1 MTDKPQNLTPIV
13 ICMGSQSDWPTMQ
26 AAKTIL
32 DAVDV
37 AVMSKLSLAHRTPDR
52 LTAFAKGAVK
62 NGIQVIIAGA
72 GGAAHLP
79 GMIAAHTN
87 VPVLGVPVESK
98 TLKGI
103 DSLLSI
109 VQMPYGVPVGTLAIG
124 TAGAKNAGLLAAQI
138 LALSDKALQGRLDKW
153 RTAQT
158 NAVLN
163 DPRYQTIRT
172 GMIFYDGIKNHRD
185 FEAGQLGRM
194 TAVAAAQMGIR
205 AHIFAPDSKDS
216 PAAEVAQTFTQANY
230 DNEDALA
237 AFGRSID
244 AVTSEFENVP
254 AATMDLLDAFC
265 PVSPGRDALHLAQN
279 RLREKTL
286 AARLGIQTPSFW
298 AVRSADDLAPSAL
311 SDLKGR
317 GVLKTTEQGYDGKG
331 QILIATG
338 DDATSCWRDVNT
350 NEAILDPSSILQLRV
365 SFLVWRDARGQTGVF
380 PAARNIHKN
389 GILATSI
396 GPADGL
402 DPATLKDGADAAI
415 SLAEAINLHGVMAME
430 SFVSHTGQII
440 FNEIAPRPHNSFHW
454 TIEGCVTSQ
463 FAQLVRI
470 ISGLGPEATPLP
482 AAAGRW
488 TIFWVRICTACLL
501 FMLMQAKLFISMV
514 RMKRA
519 AAAKWDM
526 SPGSCGK
533 ST

>member
-1 MTDKPQNLTPIV
+1 MTAL
-13 ICMGSQSDWPTMQ
+13 
-26 AAKTIL
+26 KTI
-32 DAVDV
+32 
-37 AVMSKLSLAHRTPDR
+37 
-52 LTAFAKGAVK
+52 
-62 NGIQVIIAGA
+62 GI
-72 GGAAHLP
+72 
-79 GMIAAHTN
+79 
-87 VPVLGVPVESK
+87 LG
-98 TLKGI
+98 
-103 DSLLSI
+103 
-109 VQMPYGVPVGTLAIG
+109 
-124 TAGAKNAGLLAAQI
+124 
-138 LALSDKALQGRLDKW
+138 
-153 RTAQT
+153 
-158 NAVLN
+158 
-163 DPRYQTIRT
+163 
-172 GMIFYDGIKNHRD
+172 
-185 FEAGQLGRM
+185 AGQLGRM

-254 AATMDLLDAFC
+254 AATMDMLAAFC

-279 RLREKTL
+279 RLREKKL

-298 AVRSADDLAPSAL
+298 AVRSADDLASAL

-338 DDATSCWRDVNT
+338 DDATSCWSDVNT
-350 NEAILDPSSILQLRV
+350 NEAILESFIDFTAEV

-470 ISGLGPEATPLP
+470 IAGLGPGDTSARGSWQMDNLLGEDLHRLP
-482 AAAGRW
+482 ALYANA
-488 TIFWVRICTACLL
+488 TKTVHLY
-501 FMLMQAKLFISMV
+501 
-514 RMKRA
+514 
-519 AAAKWDM
+519 
-526 SPGSCGK
+526 GK
-533 ST
+533 SEARSGRKMGHVTWQLR